1 MTHAPQMG
9 SSKLTLLHDKAQR
22 DSLSTLASK
31 QHLPCLTGGSTK
43 FPFSVTI
50 AGKTEDLVL

>member
-1 MTHAPQMG
+1 MTKQPQMG
-9 SSKLTLLHDKAQR
+9 SSKAQR

-31 QHLPCLTGGSTK
+31 QHLPFLTGGSTK
-43 FPFSVTI
+43 FPFSVII